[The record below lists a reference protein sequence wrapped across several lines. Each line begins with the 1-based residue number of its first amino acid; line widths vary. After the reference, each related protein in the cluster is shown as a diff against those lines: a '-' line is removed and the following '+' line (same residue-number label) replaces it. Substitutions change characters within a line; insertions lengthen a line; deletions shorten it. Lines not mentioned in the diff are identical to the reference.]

1 MDESGVMIKAMTSQ
15 AWELAPPSIAAR
27 ISSSRAMFTTALSS
41 LEISAQIAFCDVM
54 SNYRGHASENV
65 KLYSLDKPHLRI
77 CDGELDKKAYAVTK
91 FSP

>member
-41 LEISAQIAFCDVM
+41 LEISVQIAFCDVM
-54 SNYRGHASENV
+54 SSYRDTSENA
-65 KLYSLDKPHLRI
+65 KLYSLDKMHLRI